1 MRGGSIT
8 VEGNAD
14 SWLGREMVGGE
25 ILVKGNEAYYA
36 GGGYRG
42 ETCGMRGG
50 EIVVEGNV
58 RLLPRVLNWSGT
70 YYY

>member
-14 SWLGREMVGGE
+14 SWVGREMVGGE

-36 GGGYRG
+36 
-42 ETCGMRGG
+42 GG

-70 YYY
+70 YYYRG